1 MKAGVALW
9 RHLISCSGEDEK
21 QVRRDAVSPPFGVCL
36 KSLPREASGKDFL
49 LKGGECPLAISKERK
64 QEALATYADWL
75 KRSQA
80 VILVEYT
87 GAKVKDLDGIRAKIR
102 EAGGEFHILKNTL
115 ARRAF
120 ADSGM
125 QLPDDFLVK
134 STAVSF
140 AFTDPASTAKALTEA
155 TKGKDFVKVKGGF
168 MSGQA
173 LNAAQVKSLAEMPPL
188 PVVRAQLL
196 GVLQAPA
203 GKLVRTIAEPAR
215 GLAAVIKAF
224 SEKAAVAA

>member
-1 MKAGVALW
+1 M
-9 RHLISCSGEDEK
+9 
-21 QVRRDAVSPPFGVCL
+21 
-36 KSLPREASGKDFL
+36 
-49 LKGGECPLAISKERK
+49 AISKERK
-64 QEALATYADWL
+64 EEVLTTYADWM

-87 GAKVKDLDGIRAKIR
+87 GVKMKDLDAIRNKIR
-102 EAGGEFHILKNTL
+102 ESGGEFHVVKNTL

-125 QLPDDFLVK
+125 DLPADFLVK

-140 AFTDPASTAKALTEA
+140 AFTDAASTAKALNEA
-155 TKGKDFVKVKGGF
+155 TKGKDSVIKVKGGF

-173 LNAAQVKSLAEMPPL
+173 LNPAQVKALADMPPL
-188 PVVRAQLL
+188 PVIRAQLL

-215 GLAAVIKAF
+215 GLAAVVKAF
-224 SEKAAVAA
+224 SEKANAAA

>member
-1 MKAGVALW
+1 VA
-9 RHLISCSGEDEK
+9 K
-21 QVRRDAVSPPFGVCL
+21 T
-36 KSLPREASGKDFL
+36 FL
-49 LKGGECPLAISKERK
+49 SKGGEVPLAISKQRK
-64 QEALATYADWL
+64 EEVLAKYLDWL

-87 GAKVKDLDGIRAKIR
+87 GVKMKDLDNIRAKIR
-102 EAGGEFHILKNTL
+102 EAGGEFHVVKNTL

-120 ADSGM
+120 KNSGM
-125 QLPDDFLVK
+125 SLPDDMLVK

-140 AFTDPASTAKALTEA
+140 AFTDPASTAKALNDA
-155 TKGKDFVKVKGGF
+155 TKGNEFVKVKGGF
-168 MSGQA
+168 MGGNA
-173 LNAAQVKSLAEMPPL
+173 LSAAQVKSLADMPPL

-215 GLAAVIKAF
+215 GLAAVVRAF
-224 SEKAAVAA
+224 AEKAPVAA

>member
-1 MKAGVALW
+1 L
-9 RHLISCSGEDEK
+9 
-21 QVRRDAVSPPFGVCL
+21 AV
-36 KSLPREASGKDFL
+36 
-49 LKGGECPLAISKERK
+49 SKERK
-64 QEALATYADWL
+64 EEVLATYADWL
-75 KRSQA
+75 KKSEA

-87 GAKVKDLDGIRAKIR
+87 GVTMKNLDNIRAKVR
-102 EAGGEFHILKNTL
+102 ESGGEFHVVKNTL

-120 ADSGM
+120 ADNGM
-125 QLPDDFLVK
+125 NLPPEYLVQ

-140 AFTDPASTAKALTEA
+140 AFSDPASMAKALSDA
-155 TKGKDFVKVKGGF
+155 TKGNQFVKVKGGF
-168 MSGQA
+168 MGGQV
-173 LNAAQVKSLAEMPPL
+173 LNAAQVKALADMPPL

-224 SEKAAVAA
+224 AEKAPAAA